1 MSWSF
6 ATVSGRLAEVFFD
19 KVPAGPV
26 IWAHCYIQRAEYT
39 KREQKMIDDDLR
51 KNRLT
56 YRNKMYYD
64 QVGKR
69 WFKKAK
75 RPAWL
80 KNYRNKKT

>member
-6 ATVSGRLAEVFFD
+6 ATVNGCLAEVFFD
-19 KVPAGPV
+19 KTTTGPI

-39 KREQKMIDDDLR
+39 KREQKMIDHDVR

-69 WFKKAK
+69 WLKKAK
-75 RPAWL
+75 LRAFSEL
-80 KNYRNKKT
+80 ALSLA